1 MSRKNF
7 QLQKIIL
14 GNKIVTEKGLKLTI
28 TKLKNLSFLTN
39 HLQKS
44 SI

>member
-14 GNKIVTEKGLKLTI
+14 GNKIVTEKGLKPTI
-28 TKLKNLSFLTN
+28 SMLKDLSFLTN
-39 HLQKS
+39 LL
-44 SI
+44 